1 MRPKPGIETIQ
12 PYQGGKPVEEVQ
24 RELGIRDVV
33 KLASNENPLGP
44 SPLALEAIALAATQ
58 LHLYPDGNAFY
69 LKRDLANHLNI
80 EPRQLLLGNGSNEVL
95 QLVGE
100 TFLSPGDHVVY
111 SQGAFV
117 VYELVAK
124 TFGARVSTPP
134 LRNAT
139 HDLDAMAD
147 AVTPET
153 RALFI
158 ANPNN
163 PTGTYNTKTELDRF
177 LNRIPPQTLVVLDEA
192 YFEYVPYDDYPNG
205 LEYVREGR
213 NVLVT
218 RTFSKIYGLAGI
230 RIGYGVSSPE
240 VIEWMNR
247 VRQPF
252 NVNALA
258 QAGARAALT
267 DADHVAKSREV
278 NAKGMAYLR
287 TKLEAIGLEVV
298 PSAANFLL
306 VHLRRDG
313 LRVSQELLRRGVV
326 VRPVANYGFPNSI
339 RVTVG
344 LPAENQ
350 RFLDALV
357 ETLSVVPEQHEG
369 SRETS
374 L

>member
-44 SPLALEAIALAATQ
+44 SPVALEAIALAAKQ

-69 LKRDLANHLNI
+69 LKRDLAIHLNV
-80 EPRQLLLGNGSNEVL
+80 EPTQLLLGNGSNEVL

-124 TFGARVSTPP
+124 TFGARASTPP
-134 LRNAT
+134 LKNAT

-153 RALFI
+153 RAVFI

-163 PTGTYNTKTELDRF
+163 PTGTYNTKTELERF
-177 LNRIPPQTLVVLDEA
+177 LNRIPPETLVVLDEA
-192 YFEYVPYDDYPNG
+192 YFEYVPYADYPNG
-205 LEYVREGR
+205 LDYVREGR

-218 RTFSKIYGLAGI
+218 RTFSKIYGLAGS
-230 RIGYGVSSPE
+230 RVGYGVSSPQ

-267 DADHVAKSREV
+267 DADHVAKSREI

-287 TKLEAIGLEVV
+287 KKLEALSLEVV
-298 PSAANFLL
+298 PSAANFFL

-313 LRVSQELLRRGVV
+313 LRVSQELLRRGVI

-344 LPAENQ
+344 LPEENQ

-357 ETLSVVPEQHEG
+357 ETLSVVPERNENP
-369 SRETS
+369 ETS
-374 L
+374 